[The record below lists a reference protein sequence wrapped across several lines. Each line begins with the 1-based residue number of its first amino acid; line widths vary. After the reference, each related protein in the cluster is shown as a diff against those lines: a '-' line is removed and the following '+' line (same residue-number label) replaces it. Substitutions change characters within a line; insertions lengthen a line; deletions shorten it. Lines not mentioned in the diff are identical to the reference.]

1 MADLHKI
8 LNAFNNLGIENKGLT
23 PDNPVAQGKALNDQ
37 YGDKSLDTNA
47 HARMIAESVQGK
59 SIPGVTDVSSNDM
72 AALAGVA
79 TAPQPVKQ
87 TVSYNNDTTDKSRW
101 AEIDSRLSKIENSLN
116 SIFESLQKITE
127 MSDAEYMAKKKALQ
141 DIQNNPHT
149 KFDPDLKRELKK
161 RRYNL
166 EKERNT
172 TTKESL
178 EKGFASFLKE
188 LEDK

>member
-1 MADLHKI
+1 
-8 LNAFNNLGIENKGLT
+8 
-23 PDNPVAQGKALNDQ
+23 
-37 YGDKSLDTNA
+37 
-47 HARMIAESVQGK
+47 
-59 SIPGVTDVSSNDM
+59 
-72 AALAGVA
+72 
-79 TAPQPVKQ
+79 
-87 TVSYNNDTTDKSRW
+87 
-101 AEIDSRLSKIENSLN
+101 
-116 SIFESLQKITE
+116 

>member
-8 LNAFNNLGIENKGLT
+8 LNAFNDLGIENKGLT
-23 PDNPVAQGKALNDQ
+23 PDNPVSQGKALNDQ

-47 HARMIAESVQGK
+47 HAKMIAESVQGK
-59 SIPGVTDVSSNDM
+59 HIPGVTDVSSNDM

-87 TVSYNNDTTDKSRW
+87 TVSYNNDTTDNSRW
-101 AEIDSRLSKIENSLN
+101 AEIDNRLSKIENSLN

-141 DIQNNPHT
+141 DIQNDPHT

-166 EKERNT
+166 EKERST